1 MMEAPDNV
9 AVCPPL
15 GEGGTPSIKGVA
27 HCHLLGSNSLV

>member
-1 MMEAPDNV
+1 MEAPDNV